1 MFQRKILQFLFDDWL
16 CATYVKFFDD
26 STRKMEDNEP
36 RPRFDLLTEDELR
49 DFIDSADS
57 KNTKS
62 SIKYVERIVQQYC
75 SVRNTTL
82 EIVDHMN
89 AVLNDE

>member
-1 MFQRKILQFLFDDWL
+1 MFQRTILQFLFDDWL
-16 CATYVKFFDD
+16 CATYVQFFDD

-36 RPRFDLLTEDELR
+36 RPRFVLLTEDELR

-62 SIKYVERIVQQYC
+62 SIKNLYERIVQQYC

-89 AVLNDE
+89 NEE